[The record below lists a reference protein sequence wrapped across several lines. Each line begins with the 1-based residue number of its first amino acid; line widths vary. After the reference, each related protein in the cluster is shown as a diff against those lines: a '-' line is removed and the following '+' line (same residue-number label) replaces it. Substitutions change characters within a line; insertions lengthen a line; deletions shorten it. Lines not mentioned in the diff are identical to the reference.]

1 MAPIIISKYDL
12 ANELGVRKMKLRHYT
27 LNTGDMAEANVF
39 EEDKELYFT
48 MKKIINRAKKQ
59 SS

>member
-1 MAPIIISKYDL
+1 M
-12 ANELGVRKMKLRHYT
+12 RLRHYT
-27 LNTGDMAEANVF
+27 LNTGDMAEADVF
-39 EEDKELYFT
+39 EEDNDLYFT

>member
-48 MKKIINRAKKQ
+48 MKK
-59 SS
+59 

>member
-1 MAPIIISKYDL
+1 
-12 ANELGVRKMKLRHYT
+12 MKLRHYT